1 MSMESEGATSNIE
14 LGSVLACEGDLPL
27 HETANFKAEPT
38 SPKASADQERETR
51 LEAIAAEIESV
62 LGTAIMRVAALV
74 AEAHELHRY
83 QHGDGGFE
91 GWVERR
97 LKMSRRTAYTFSMRE
112 MPRPAWRCGPCR
124 SSGLHPCSVYFT
136 EVSLEL
142 GHAPSPFQCRPTVGA
157 HRQ

>member
-1 MSMESEGATSNIE
+1 MSIESEGAGSNVE
-14 LGSVLACEGDLPL
+14 LGLVSACEGDLPCMRRS
-27 HETANFKAEPT
+27 T
-38 SPKASADQERETR
+38 SKQSRRHRKNRSARRAWRLSRPKSSRCWERRSCASQLLRCTN
-51 LEAIAAEIESV
+51 S
-62 LGTAIMRVAALV
+62 
-74 AEAHELHRY
+74 RY
-83 QHGDGGFE
+83 HHGDGGFE